1 MCNKPVN
8 RDHRRFDE
16 RRSESGVFQV
26 NGRQADGDAL
36 SRRGSTEPPA
46 AQFLSLAILLPFL
59 PLLSHRIKP
68 ENDLERDTIDKSV
81 CICIYKRLICD
92 RGYLSISWQLA
103 RTLRPAWRI
112 DSLGVWWFTWI
123 TWPPPEAEFKR
134 LTRAVRR
141 E

>member
-1 MCNKPVN
+1 MRGGWVDNSSEHLPATNGASILLFPVSHDRLLHVCNKPVN

-81 CICIYKRLICD
+81 CIYIY
-92 RGYLSISWQLA
+92 IS
-103 RTLRPAWRI
+103 
-112 DSLGVWWFTWI
+112 D
-123 TWPPPEAEFKR
+123 
-134 LTRAVRR
+134 
-141 E
+141 